1 MDTGGGVPGF
11 GKGWPAFAAA
21 ATWVLTLFAT
31 AVQATVPSSAS
42 PIAPPTCWAVL
53 SRLEATPESCS
64 ATLCRATRGQRDEHQ
79 AEPERAH
86 ERRAEQMA
94 GVAGVLGQPGVP
106 EHPGS
111 PASGVHQGLRHC
123 G

>member
-1 MDTGGGVPGF
+1 MDAGGGLAGF

-64 ATLCRATRGQRDEHQ
+64 ATLYRATRASGTNTRPSPSELTSVGPRSL
-79 AEPERAH
+79 AGEPARA
-86 ERRAEQMA
+86 
-94 GVAGVLGQPGVP
+94 
-106 EHPGS
+106 GS
-111 PASGVHQGLRHC
+111 PEYHDNT
-123 G
+123 